1 MLSEGL
7 GQQKGK
13 KHGTK
18 NKKRPNKLHY
28 LVFQSGKESWLF
40 CHASFSHACIAVAAT
55 SLYHSQP
62 WSKSCC
68 LHKTKHIPS
77 TLLARHFLNLS
88 SLSWTKED
96 GTVKEMRKHTSSSS
110 LRPLITIGHVLEECC
125 LVPLGLALS
134 LSLSRGHGSSFALW
148 ISIAQ
153 RGLWWFGILG
163 HFASWWHEDTQG
175 EIGALWERTRAIISF
190 DNWLVAEDW
199 LPDVL

>member
-1 MLSEGL
+1 MPSEGL

-28 LVFQSGKESWLF
+28 LVFQSGKKSWLF

-88 SLSWTKED
+88 SLSWTEED
-96 GTVKEMRKHTSSSS
+96 RTVKEMRKHTSSSS

-134 LSLSRGHGSSFALW
+134 LSLSPAGTALLLHCESVLRNGVFDDLEFW
-148 ISIAQ
+148 
-153 RGLWWFGILG
+153 GILRV
-163 HFASWWHEDTQG
+163 DDM
-175 EIGALWERTRAIISF
+175 RTHK
-190 DNWLVAEDW
+190 VK
-199 LPDVL
+199 